1 MKCPEITL
9 TKDIQIVVYHRM
21 DCYSI
26 IKSNRLFIH
35 TTQVNIKIIMIIERK
50 YKKNIL
56 HTPGS
61 YLYKILKKC
70 KYFTVTKDRSMFAL
84 GVWFGREGV
93 YKGKQQNFGGCIS
106 SLS

>member
-9 TKDIQIVVYHRM
+9 TKDIQIVVYHKM

-26 IKSNRLFIH
+26 IKSNRPFIH
-35 TTQVNIKIIMIIERK
+35 TTQVNLKIIMIIERK

-61 YLYKILKKC
+61 YLYKILKKMQILYSDKRQINVC
-70 KYFTVTKDRSMFAL
+70 LGSM
-84 GVWFGREGV
+84 VWEG
-93 YKGKQQNFGGCIS
+93 G
-106 SLS
+106 SL